1 MRIQPPALLPI
12 LRSQHQAR
20 LLTWLLL
27 HPKDEYALGELA
39 GLLQIAP
46 STMHQEVERLV
57 RAGLVADRQVGRNR
71 LLRANTNSRLIPA
84 LTDLLTMSFGPS
96 VVVGEEFAD
105 VSGVDQVLI
114 YGSWAERYS
123 GSEGPEPGDVD
134 VMVIGKLDRDEVYA
148 AADRAQARL
157 GIPVNPT
164 IRTSSSW
171 KAANDAL
178 VAAIKNSAHITLIGE
193 GIGSAA

>member
-27 HPKDEYALGELA
+27 HPNEEYALGQLA
-39 GLLQIAP
+39 RLLRIAP
-46 STMHQEVERLV
+46 STLHQEVERLV
-57 RAGLVADRQVGRNR
+57 RADLIAERQVGRNR
-71 LLRANTNSRLIPA
+71 LLRANNSNRLTPA
-84 LTDLLTMSFGPS
+84 LTELLTLSFGPS
-96 VVVGEEFAD
+96 VVVGEEFDGVAD
-105 VSGVDQVLI
+105 ADQVII

-123 GSEGPEPGDVD
+123 GAEGPEPGDID
-134 VMVIGKLDRDEVYA
+134 VMVIGKPDRDQVYA
-148 AADRAQARL
+148 AADRAQERL

-164 IRTSSSW
+164 IRTTSSW
-171 KAANDAL
+171 EAASDAL
-178 VAAIKNSAHITLIGE
+178 VAAIKNSAHITVAGE